1 MDKDLKGQ
9 GLFEESDLVQV
20 ECLLFCFMPLLQDE
34 LAHIVQE
41 WNLHKIRPSSN
52 ESLPLSRPETLFFA

>member
-9 GLFEESDLVQV
+9 GLLKESDLVQV

-34 LAHIVQE
+34 LAHIAQE

-52 ESLPLSRPETLFFA
+52 ESSPSGRPETLFFA